1 MTNNAFVVSVNP
13 PDTECV
19 REAGKRLVKKMREED
34 FRADIEVISM
44 LGQFLRQIG
53 ALDEEFKKE

>member
-1 MTNNAFVVSVNP
+1 MTNNAFTVIVNP
-13 PDTECV
+13 ADKDVV

-53 ALDEEFKKE
+53 ALDEEFKKD